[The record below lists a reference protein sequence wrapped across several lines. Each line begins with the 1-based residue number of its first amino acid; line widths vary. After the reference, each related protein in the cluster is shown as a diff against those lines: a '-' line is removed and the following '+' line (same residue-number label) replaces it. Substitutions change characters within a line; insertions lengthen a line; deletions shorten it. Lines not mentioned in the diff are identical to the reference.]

1 MFKKILLLIVLIS
14 ITCFFNV
21 QGWAADSQSVISIT
35 GEVKQPL
42 YITMNDLKK
51 FDSDWVRLNEVTK
64 DKKFHGVFYFH
75 GPSLQTLLDFAG
87 VRKEESAFPKLVD
100 LAIVVR
106 NKKGEQ
112 VVLSWGEV
120 FYRNPADIL
129 LGIDVTPIMP
139 HKLGNPAFAQEIA
152 PSMVNQLKRKVGL
165 PALVVANDFYTDRCI
180 EDVTTIEV
188 VNLHLSLPGK
198 KGASIFSP
206 QFTVIAGKGKSLE
219 VKELSSYPQ
228 ATLSAKSVG
237 EGKGFHGLKSYKG
250 VSLTCLLEK
259 AGITSDLNSVIIASA
274 PDGYRSLLSYGE
286 LFLGHS
292 GGEVM
297 IADSEDNQPLKK
309 NGAFMLVLP
318 NDLAADRWVKSVD
331 RVEVITLKKEPKVYI
346 ISIGCSETKL
356 ITLEALSCLSKAD
369 AFVCSDELKNSL
381 AGYIGDKPVLFNPI
395 HSLKQIIH
403 KPDPNLTCEQKEK
416 LLKEQRDKEVQK
428 VIAALNEGK
437 TVVYLE
443 YGDPGVFGSGRFL
456 KDYVSEDKIEIIP
469 GISAFNVSNALL
481 KRDPTCKGSLVIS
494 APSGLKSNEPL
505 VKAIA
510 DKGETLVIFMGLKEL
525 PTLVPFLQKYYAGT
539 TPISL
544 VYNAG
549 YTEKEKVVRSTLQ
562 NVLNA
567 TEKESEKWLG
577 LIYVGPCLN

>member
-1 MFKKILLLIVLIS
+1 MFKKILLVVVLIAVS
-14 ITCFFNV
+14 CFSNV
-21 QGWAADSQSVISIT
+21 QVWADAQSVISIT

-42 YITMNDLKK
+42 YMSKDDLKK
-51 FDSDWVRLNEVTK
+51 FESSCVRLNEVSK
-64 DKKFHGVFYFH
+64 DKSFHGVFYFH
-75 GPSLQTLLDFAG
+75 GPSLQTLLDLAG
-87 VRKEESAFPKLVD
+87 VRKEASAFPKLVD

-120 FYRNPADIL
+120 FYRNPADII
-129 LGIDVTPIMP
+129 LGIEATPIMP
-139 HKLGNPAFAQEIA
+139 KKLGDPAFAQEIS
-152 PSMVNQLKRKVGL
+152 PSMVNQLKRNVGL
-165 PALVVANDFYTDRCI
+165 PTLVVANDFYTDRCI
-180 EDVTTIEV
+180 EEVTNIEV
-188 VNLHLSLPGK
+188 VNLHVPLEGK
-198 KGASIFSP
+198 KGENIFSP
-206 QFTVIAGKGKSLE
+206 QFTVIADKGKPLDL
-219 VKELSSYPQ
+219 KELSSYPQ
-228 ATLSAKSVG
+228 ISLFAKQVG
-237 EGKGFHGLKSYKG
+237 EGKGFHGFNKYNG
-250 VSLTCLLEK
+250 VSLSVLLEK
-259 AGITSDLNSVIIASA
+259 AGIKPDLNSVIIASA

-286 LFLGHS
+286 LFLAHS
-292 GGEVM
+292 GEDIM
-297 IADSEDNQPLKK
+297 IADSADNQPLQK

-318 NDLAADRWVKSVD
+318 NDLSADRCVKSVD
-331 RVEVITLKKEPKVYI
+331 RIEVITLKKEPKVYI

-381 AGYIGDKPVLFNPI
+381 ASYIGDKPVLFNPI
-395 HSLKQIIH
+395 HSLEQIIH
-403 KPDPNLTCEQKEK
+403 KPDSNLTQEEKEK
-416 LLKEQRDKEVQK
+416 LLKEQRAKEVQK

-437 TVVYLE
+437 TVAYLE

-456 KDYVSEDKIEIIP
+456 KDYMSEDKIEIVP

-494 APSGLKSNEPL
+494 APRGLKSNEPL

-510 DKGETLVIFMGLKEL
+510 ENGETLVIFMGLKDL

-562 NVLNA
+562 EVLKA

-577 LIYVGPCLN
+577 LIYIGPCLN